1 MMSGYINDCFM
12 IYASG
17 VALLADDGKG
27 LAI

>member
-1 MMSGYINDCFM
+1 MISGYVNDCFI